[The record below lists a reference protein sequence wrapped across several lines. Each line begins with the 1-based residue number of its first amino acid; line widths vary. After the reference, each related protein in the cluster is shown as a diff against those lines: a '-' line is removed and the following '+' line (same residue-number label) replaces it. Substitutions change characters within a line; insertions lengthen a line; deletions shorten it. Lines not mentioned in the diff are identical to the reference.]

1 MPFAGYKNFDDCT
14 SKIMKKKG
22 WGKKK
27 ASAYCAAIQQK
38 VEGKKEIENIFED
51 FDAELDDEILKEL
64 ISINEKGVPK
74 KDGSGGGTRKNKG
87 RGGCKDTEEKGKGKE
102 LINSCVESFMK
113 MDDFLN
119 DLSDQERRAV
129 AEGRCENL
137 IKSYDM
143 NFTASFYEEELDEN
157 GSMFVYLRG
166 ITKDYTNLPL
176 FKKFKDNFI
185 NTKVIWRHFH
195 PANKASNVQ
204 SPIYGYIRGVE
215 VDENEARIK
224 VELYGMFDFQKN
236 LQDFVRD
243 TLKSNKPLGAS
254 FRLLTF
260 GNKFIHTEELGI
272 TPIPKCDVCEIIQ
285 IDENEIKGEI
295 MPDEDKDLGAIVLEL
310 ETKLETKN
318 TKITELES
326 ELNDR
331 NNTINDLKQN
341 LLEKEQE
348 IDFLTNKKPKI
359 ESILEK
365 LDADEEEKKGLATIL
380 TKLSDEELET
390 MEKIYEKQAKKAFPK
405 TEAVIDNNV
414 KPEEVENEEKRIK
427 KSLEFLGFE

>member
-1 MPFAGYKNFDDCT
+1 MPFAGYKDFDDCT
-14 SKIMKKKG
+14 NKVMKKKG

-27 ASAYCAAIQQK
+27 ASAYCAVIQRK
-38 VEGKKEIENIFED
+38 VEKKEEIENIFDEYEIDLTED
-51 FDAELDDEILKEL
+51 IFEELT
-64 ISINEKGVPK
+64 NEKGVPK
-74 KDGSGGGTRKNKG
+74 KDGSGKGKRDNRG
-87 RGGCKDTEEKGKGKE
+87 RGGCEDTKNKGKGKE
-102 LINSCVESFMK
+102 ALESCINSFMA
-113 MDDFLN
+113 MDGFLN
-119 DLSDQERRAV
+119 ELSEEERRAV
-129 AEGRCENL
+129 ASGRCENL

-143 NFTASFYEEELDEN
+143 GFTASFYEEELDEN

-166 ITKDYTNLPL
+166 ITKDYVNLPL
-176 FKKFKDNFI
+176 FKKYKNNFI

-195 PANKASNVQ
+195 PADKSSTMQ
-204 SPIYGYIRGVE
+204 SPIYGYVRGIE
-215 VDENEARIK
+215 VDDNEARLK

-236 LQDFVRD
+236 LQKFVRE
-243 TLKSNKPLGAS
+243 TLKSGKPLGGS

-272 TPIPKCDVCEIIQ
+272 TPIPKCDVCEITK
-285 IDENEIKGEI
+285 IDEYEIKGEI
-295 MPDEDKDLGAIVLEL
+295 MPDENEDLEKVVL
-310 ETKLETKN
+310 KLEAKN
-318 TKITELES
+318 VKISELES
-326 ELNDR
+326 EINDKD
-331 NNTINDLKQN
+331 NTINELKQN

-365 LDADEEEKKGLATIL
+365 IDADEEEKKGLATIL

-414 KPEEVENEEKRIK
+414 KPKEIENEEERIK
-427 KSLEFLGFE
+427 KSLEFLGFK